1 MASQMKIRAQI
12 QGAFAEVKVL
22 INHPM
27 ESGFRKDESGNI
39 IPAHY
44 IETVK
49 VSLNEKPLFKAN
61 WGPAISRN
69 PFLGCR
75 VKGAKA
81 GDTVSITWVDN
92 KGDSRTDK
100 TKIT

>member
-1 MASQMKIRAQI
+1 MKIRAQM
-12 QGAFAEVKVL
+12 QGNAAEVKAL

-27 ESGFRKDESGNI
+27 ESGFRKDEGGNV

-44 IETVK
+44 IETVN
-49 VSLNEKPLFKAN
+49 VSLNDKAVFKAN

-75 VKGAKA
+75 LKGAKA
-81 GDTVSITWVDN
+81 GDKVSITWVDN
-92 KGDSRTDK
+92 KGDTRTDEA
-100 TKIT
+100 KIS

>member
-1 MASQMKIRAQI
+1 MATQMKIRAQM
-12 QGAFAEVKVL
+12 QSNVAEVKAL

-27 ESGFRKDESGNI
+27 ESGFRKDESGNV

-44 IETVK
+44 IETVN
-49 VSLNEKPLFKAN
+49 VSLNDKPVFKAN

-75 VKGAKA
+75 LKGAKA
-81 GDTVSITWVDN
+81 GDKISITWVDN
-92 KGDSRTDK
+92 KGDTRTDQ
-100 TKIT
+100 TKIS